1 MRITVKENNRD
12 RILQVVCNCCRRPLP
27 VENGIVLEDYI
38 HVDKAWG
45 YFSEH
50 DGEKIAFDLCENCT
64 HELTK
69 RFRLPVYKKKTF
81 GENCNELKE
90 NREKMKRKC
99 KEKRG

>member
-27 VENGIVLEDYI
+27 VENGI

-45 YFSEH
+45 YFSER
-50 DGEKIAFDLCENCT
+50 DGEEIAFDLCENCT

-69 RFRLPVYKKKTF
+69 RFRLPVYQKKT
-81 GENCNELKE
+81 
-90 NREKMKRKC
+90 REYL
-99 KEKRG
+99 

>member
-45 YFSEH
+45 YFSER
-50 DGEKIAFDLCENCT
+50 DGEKIAHDLKNSVPIIFFYCYSHC
-64 HELTK
+64 
-69 RFRLPVYKKKTF
+69 FPP
-81 GENCNELKE
+81 
-90 NREKMKRKC
+90 
-99 KEKRG
+99 

>member
-45 YFSEH
+45 YFSER
-50 DGEKIAFDLCENCT
+50 DGEKST

-69 RFRLPVYKKKTF
+69 RFRLPVYQKKT
-81 GENCNELKE
+81 
-90 NREKMKRKC
+90 REYL
-99 KEKRG
+99 